1 MSGDRPT
8 AQAQLK
14 RIRFL
19 GERGMRRASESLTGM
34 LGYTIRLRVTG
45 VTLLAAS
52 DLPALAE
59 DSPGEPSVAL
69 LVQIIGQGSGRILL
83 LLPVSTVSRVLGVLV
98 GRRVE
103 PRAFTDLERSA
114 LQEMGNILASS
125 FLSELGDL
133 TERRLLHS
141 VPLLVLERVPQA
153 IGGLVSAVR
162 ALDPSALVVQG
173 RLEDPA
179 GQLRGQVF
187 VVPEIAP
194 PGQSEAPAA
203 SGRRSE

>member
-1 MSGDRPT
+1 MSEDSPT
-8 AQAQLK
+8 AQARLK

-19 GERGMRRASESLTGM
+19 GERGMRRASESLIGM
-34 LGYTIRLRVTG
+34 LDYTIRLRVTG
-45 VTLLAAS
+45 VTPLAAS
-52 DLPALAE
+52 DLPALA
-59 DSPGEPSVAL
+59 DGSLGEPAVAL
-69 LVQIIGQGSGRILL
+69 LVQIIGQGSGQILL
-83 LLPVSTVSRVLGVLV
+83 LLPMPTVSRVLGVLV

-114 LQEMGNILASS
+114 LQEMGNVLASS

-141 VPLLVLERVPQA
+141 VPRLVIEQVPQA
-153 IGGLVSAVR
+153 IGEMVR
-162 ALDPSALVVQG
+162 AIRAMDSSALVVQG

-194 PGQSEAPAA
+194 SGQGGSPAA
-203 SGRRSE
+203 SGRHSK

>member
-1 MSGDRPT
+1 MFEENPT
-8 AQAQLK
+8 AQARLK

-45 VTLLAAS
+45 VTSMAAS
-52 DLPALAE
+52 DLPSLADGAL
-59 DSPGEPSVAL
+59 GEPAVAL
-69 LVQIIGQGSGRILL
+69 LVQIIGQGSGQILL
-83 LLPVSTVSRVLGVLV
+83 LLPVPTVSRVLGVLV

-114 LQEMGNILASS
+114 LQETGNVLASS

-133 TERRLLHS
+133 TERRLMHS
-141 VPLLVLERVPQA
+141 VPRLVVEEVPRA
-153 IGGLVSAVR
+153 IGELVRAVR
-162 ALDPSALVVQG
+162 AADPSALVVQG

-187 VVPEIAP
+187 VVPEILAL
-194 PGQSEAPAA
+194 GQGEAPAA
-203 SGRRSE
+203 TGRRLG